1 MSKKFYNTFGELV
14 EIETFTTTTNQ
25 TCTVNPVKALK
36 NKYRDWI
43 PRNEKEKIAV
53 HSIRLKDEA
62 LKKVKLSAGDKTKA
76 RENNITDSEAKQ
88 AKYFQFSFGQAKQL
102 VTIDIELPIAYL
114 GTKVASLYRT
124 ICKPFEVGSSA
135 RSC

>member
-14 EIETFTTTTNQ
+14 ELEPFTTSTNQ
-25 TCTVNPVKALK
+25 TCTTNPIKALK

-62 LKKVKLSAGDKTKA
+62 LKKVKLSVDDIAKS
-76 RENNITDSEAKQ
+76 RENNITDNEAKQ
-88 AKYFQFSFGQAKQL
+88 AKYFNFSFEQAKEL

-114 GTKVASLYRT
+114 
-124 ICKPFEVGSSA
+124 
-135 RSC
+135 